1 MKVSYGLPYKGS
13 KRRLALK
20 LLQHMPKA
28 ENFVDLFCGG
38 CAVAHAALLGSRFQN
53 VYINDLN
60 PMCPQLFLDAL
71 QGKYND
77 DRRWISH
84 EEFDRLKS
92 TDPYV
97 AFVWSFGNNL
107 RNYLYSR
114 EVEPLKRAMHYAIFF
129 GDYRPASEFG
139 LDLSFC
145 SRIADEH
152 SRYLAVK
159 HYVQRHLDADRFFV
173 HPDRETFSS
182 SGRDL
187 QLESSERMRTVKNIG
202 GGGYFNLQSY
212 TSRRLL
218 HQVAISRAARRY
230 PTPTPLRAPFAGGQ
244 IHASSVDYR
253 EFQIPPHSVVYCDI
267 PYIGTD
273 DYQPDGLNR
282 FDYESF
288 YAWCREQREPLFV
301 SSYSLP
307 YEEFVCVAEFPHT
320 CSLSA
325 KRTNRVVERL
335 FVPLHQRKQAC
346 TIRDLFGDL

>member
-20 LLQHMPKA
+20 LLQHMPQA

-38 CAVAHAALLGSRFQN
+38 CAVAHAAMLGSRFQN

-107 RNYLYSR
+107 RDYLYSR

-159 HYVQRHLDADRFFV
+159 HYVQRHLDEDRFFV
-173 HPDRETFSS
+173 HPDLETFST

-187 QLESSERMRTVKNIG
+187 QLESSVRIRTVKNIG
-202 GGGYFNLQSY
+202 GGTSTCRATQPEGYYSRLQYHERHDAILHLHRSALRLWGGAN
-212 TSRRLL
+212 SCQQRRL
-218 HQVAISRAARRY
+218 QAVSDSAA
-230 PTPTPLRAPFAGGQ
+230 
-244 IHASSVDYR
+244 
-253 EFQIPPHSVVYCDI
+253 
-267 PYIGTD
+267 
-273 DYQPDGLNR
+273 
-282 FDYESF
+282 
-288 YAWCREQREPLFV
+288 
-301 SSYSLP
+301 
-307 YEEFVCVAEFPHT
+307 
-320 CSLSA
+320 
-325 KRTNRVVERL
+325 
-335 FVPLHQRKQAC
+335 
-346 TIRDLFGDL
+346 